1 MIQTTNNPSPTLPK
15 AVSKSSKQALWCTR
29 IVFGLVFIIN
39 VQCALQFV
47 FIPDAYVGA
56 YELEGISGIIAL
68 QGMGIAF
75 LMWNATYPLY
85 LINPIKYPTL
95 GIIILAQQMIG
106 LIGESTLLFSLPP
119 EHDLLYDSIVRFI
132 CFDGIGLVVMGVA
145 YALLYTTLR
154 QAKRNHH

>member
-1 MIQTTNNPSPTLPK
+1 MNKPPAKITRAQWIVRIIF
-15 AVSKSSKQALWCTR
+15 AV
-29 IVFGLVFIIN
+29 VFFLNI
-39 VQCALQFV
+39 QCAFQFIV
-47 FIPDAYVGA
+47 SPEHYLAA
-56 YELEGISGIIAL
+56 YELEGVSGSIAL
-68 QGMGIAF
+68 QGLGIAF

-95 GIIILAQQMIG
+95 VIIILAQQAIG

-132 CFDGIGLVVMGVA
+132 CFDGIGLVAMGVV

>member
-1 MIQTTNNPSPTLPK
+1 MNKPPAKITRAQWIVRIIF
-15 AVSKSSKQALWCTR
+15 AV
-29 IVFGLVFIIN
+29 VFFLNI
-39 VQCALQFV
+39 QCAFQFIV
-47 FIPDAYVGA
+47 SPEHYLAA
-56 YELEGISGIIAL
+56 YELEGV
-68 QGMGIAF
+68 
-75 LMWNATYPLY
+75 ATYPLY

-95 GIIILAQQMIG
+95 GIIILAQQVIG

-132 CFDGIGLVVMGVA
+132 CFDGIGLVAMGVV